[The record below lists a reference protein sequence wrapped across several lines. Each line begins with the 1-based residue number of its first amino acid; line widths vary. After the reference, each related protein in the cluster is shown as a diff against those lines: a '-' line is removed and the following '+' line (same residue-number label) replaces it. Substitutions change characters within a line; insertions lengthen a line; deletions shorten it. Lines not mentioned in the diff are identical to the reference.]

1 MTTFTEWLAATLN
14 EREHEVDHLLAD
26 KVALHF
32 LIAWSLLESKC
43 FGGFMKPEKL
53 APFSVRLVREGFSV
67 GVLSTCTSHFH
78 QRYQSPSRLA
88 NLLHGHNTP
97 AVFEQF
103 RRCLAASEGSLSSDN
118 QIFLVG
124 FVAYRFRNNMF
135 HGNKGV
141 ESWLQF
147 RPQIGLCTT
156 AMQSF
161 ITHAETV
168 SPSMPVAAA
177 A

>member
-14 EREHEVDHLLAD
+14 EREHEVNHLLAD

-103 RRCLAASEGSLSSDN
+103 QRWLGKVRLA
-118 QIFLVG
+118 F
-124 FVAYRFRNNMF
+124 
-135 HGNKGV
+135 K
-141 ESWLQF
+141 
-147 RPQIGLCTT
+147 
-156 AMQSF
+156 
-161 ITHAETV
+161 
-168 SPSMPVAAA
+168 
-177 A
+177 